1 MENEESPMGKWPMAD
16 AVKSVSLG
24 KGLSRFS
31 WRKMATVLAMWTL
44 LTSAP
49 AEDKVDEAMARATQY
64 LMATQDPATGGI
76 HNKMRHET
84 AMTSLAILAMAACG
98 HQPADA
104 TPEGEAMR
112 KALAFVLRPDAQ
124 SKDGYFGE
132 ADGSRM
138 YGHGITT
145 LMLSEMLGMG
155 ADAAQDEAIRN
166 KCRLAIDLILR
177 SQKVSKNEANRGG
190 WRYSPDSGDSDMS
203 VTVWQTMALRAAKN
217 AGLDVPKEAI
227 DDAVSYIRRLY
238 APDTE
243 ARGVAKFG
251 GFGYQT
257 KGREIS
263 TTAEGLLALQVC
275 GQYNADEV
283 MGASD
288 RLLKEGV
295 RQGERWFFYTT
306 YYYAQGMYQRGG
318 KHADEARKLVPD
330 LLLPLQ
336 SREGWWEG
344 INGEERQGGKV
355 YATAMAVLSL
365 SVKNHFLPIY
375 QR

>member
-1 MENEESPMGKWPMAD
+1 MVQWGQLDVGCFPTPPRDRFRSRS
-16 AVKSVSLG
+16 AVPSVLFA
-24 KGLSRFS
+24 LS
-31 WRKMATVLAMWTL
+31 AL
-44 LTSAP
+44 LLLLLLSAP
-49 AEDKVDEAMARATQY
+49 LRAEDKVDEAMAHATQY
-64 LMATQDPATGGI
+64 LMATQDPDTGGI

-98 HQPADA
+98 HQPADP
-104 TPEGEAMR
+104 TPQGESMR

-124 SKDGYFGE
+124 EKDGYFGQN
-132 ADGSRM
+132 DGSRM

-155 ADAAQDEAIRN
+155 GDAAQDEIIRN

-177 SQKVSKNEANRGG
+177 SQKVSKNDSNRGG

-227 DDAVSYIRRLY
+227 DDAVGYIRRLY
-238 APDTE
+238 QPDSE
-243 ARGVAKFG
+243 SRVGPKLG

-263 TTAEGLLALQVC
+263 TTAEGLLAMQVC
-275 GQYNADEV
+275 GQYNSEEV
-283 MGASD
+283 IGASD
-288 RLLKEGV
+288 RLLKDGV

-318 KHADEARKLVPD
+318 RHAEEAKRVVAD

-344 INGEERQGGKV
+344 INGEERQGGRV

-365 SVKNHFLPIY
+365 SVKNHYLPIY

>member
-1 MENEESPMGKWPMAD
+1 MLGVGCFSRRPSCRLAS
-16 AVKSVSLG
+16 VLIVSLFLFVLWV
-24 KGLSRFS
+24 LSGP
-31 WRKMATVLAMWTL
+31 AA
-44 LTSAP
+44 

-64 LMATQDPATGGI
+64 LMATQDPDNGGI

-84 AMTSLAILAMAACG
+84 AMTSLAILAMAGCG
-98 HQPADA
+98 HQPADP
-104 TPEGEAMR
+104 TPEGLSMR
-112 KALAFVLRPDAQ
+112 KALAFVLRPEAQ
-124 SKDGYFGE
+124 EKDGYFGQN
-132 ADGSRM
+132 DGSRM

-155 ADAAQDEAIRN
+155 GDAAQDEIIRN

-177 SQKVSKNEANRGG
+177 SQKVSKNDSNRGG

-227 DDAVSYIRRLY
+227 DDAVGYIRRLY
-238 APDTE
+238 QPDSET
-243 ARGVAKFG
+243 RIGPKLG

-263 TTAEGLLALQVC
+263 TTAEGLLAMQVC
-275 GQYNADEV
+275 GQYETEEV
-283 MGASD
+283 IGSSD
-288 RLLKEGV
+288 RLLKDGV

-318 KHADEARKLVPD
+318 RHAEEAKRVVAD

-344 INGEERQGGKV
+344 INGEERQGGRV

-365 SVKNHFLPIY
+365 SVKDHYLPIY

>member
-1 MENEESPMGKWPMAD
+1 VRVCLPF
-16 AVKSVSLG
+16 L
-24 KGLSRFS
+24 LF
-31 WRKMATVLAMWTL
+31 VLFLPSAL
-44 LTSAP
+44 LR
-49 AEDKVDEAMARATQY
+49 AEDKIDEAMARASKY
-64 LMATQDPATGGI
+64 LMSTQDPANGGI

-84 AMTSLAILAMAACG
+84 AMTSLAIMAMAATG
-98 HQPADA
+98 YQPSDP

-112 KALAFVLRPDAQ
+112 KALAFVLRPEAQ
-124 SKDGYFGE
+124 GKDGYFGE

-155 ADAAQDEAIRN
+155 ADAAQDELIRN

-177 SQKVSKNEANRGG
+177 SQKVSKNDSNKGG

-217 AGLDVPKEAI
+217 AGIDVPVEAI
-227 DDAVSYIRRLY
+227 DDAVGYIRRLY
-238 APDTE
+238 APDAE
-243 ARGVAKFG
+243 GRGAPKFG

-263 TTAEGLLALQVC
+263 TTAEGLLAMQVC

-283 MGASD
+283 KGSSD

-318 KHADEARKLVPD
+318 KHAEEARRVVAD

-365 SVKNHFLPIY
+365 SVKDHFLPIY